1 MEILQ
6 CLQRRHWGFPAF
18 LTYDVTKVVLTKVHL
33 VLHMLG
39 RHVYPH
45 TVVSVGS
52 HYKNLT
58 KCVDL
63 VQSGQHDLIMI

>member
-33 VLHMLG
+33 VLHMYVIQ
-39 RHVYPH
+39 RF
-45 TVVSVGS
+45 VS
-52 HYKNLT
+52 HRLYLLAK
-58 KCVDL
+58 
-63 VQSGQHDLIMI
+63 